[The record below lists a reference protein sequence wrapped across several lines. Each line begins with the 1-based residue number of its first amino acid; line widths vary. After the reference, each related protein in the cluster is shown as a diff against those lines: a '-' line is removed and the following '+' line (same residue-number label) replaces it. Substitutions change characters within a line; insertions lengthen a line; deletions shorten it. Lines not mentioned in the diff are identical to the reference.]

1 MCEAHT
7 NTVTFSVYLIMK
19 NFCIYGKKKFPWG
32 KKGEKTHK
40 PGGSNVDKF
49 HDEPL
54 NKMWKL
60 NQIKGS
66 SWNRE
71 TERKARDN
79 KWKDTST
86 EVLQSEQKTCNL
98 QNLQKMFI
106 S

>member
-54 NKMWKL
+54 NKM
-60 NQIKGS
+60 
-66 SWNRE
+66 
-71 TERKARDN
+71 
-79 KWKDTST
+79 
-86 EVLQSEQKTCNL
+86 
-98 QNLQKMFI
+98 
-106 S
+106 